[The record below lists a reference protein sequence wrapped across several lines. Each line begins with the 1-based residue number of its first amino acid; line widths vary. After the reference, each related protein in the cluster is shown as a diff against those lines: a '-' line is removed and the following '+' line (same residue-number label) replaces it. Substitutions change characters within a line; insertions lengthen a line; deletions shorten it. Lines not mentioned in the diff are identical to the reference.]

1 MASEMTTAEVRD
13 KVAGLDGWTT
23 YKASNGLTVWEFGSI
38 DDGTYTTATDHP
50 ITDTLDACAAAWDR
64 HAGSDGW
71 TWGRVEDPI
80 GWTWSADCRG
90 KVCMVEAAGHDA
102 ASELRDRWAL
112 LGEVLKAR
120 GV

>member
-23 YKASNGLTVWEFGSI
+23 YTASNGVIVWERGAI
-38 DDGTYTTATDHP
+38 DDGTYETRTDHP
-50 ITDTLDACAAAWDR
+50 IPDTLDACAAAWDM
-64 HAGSDGW
+64 HAGKHGYRWNRSDVW
-71 TWGRVEDPI
+71 Y
-80 GWTWSADCRG
+80 SAWKGPFAHVANVMDSG
-90 KVCMVEAAGHDA
+90 TDA